1 MLVFIC
7 GVDNNWYCSGFLC
20 GICWFL
26 IGSNC
31 LIMKIFILKRKM
43 INIKIILN
51 NDVCWFEK

>member
-51 NDVCWFEK
+51 NDVC